1 LKGRH
6 SPQPL
11 TGTLIFACIQR
22 TGIAAVAFEWRQC
35 VDGGS
40 AFLDFRQKAATHER
54 SDIHSNHGQVLH
66 SRKRMVSHGQVL
78 AMGAQVLRLPRL
90 RGACAYHRVG
100 IQVVIR
106 IATIVLRVYVRRA

>member
-1 LKGRH
+1 M
-6 SPQPL
+6 
-11 TGTLIFACIQR
+11 
-22 TGIAAVAFEWRQC
+22 AANGQVYAALALQC
-35 VDGGS
+35 RIHVDGGS